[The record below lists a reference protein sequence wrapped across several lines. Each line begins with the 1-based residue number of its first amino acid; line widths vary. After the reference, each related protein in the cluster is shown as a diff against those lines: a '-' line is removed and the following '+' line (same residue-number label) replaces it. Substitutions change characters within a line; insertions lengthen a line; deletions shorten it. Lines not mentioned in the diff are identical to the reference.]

1 MKQQNARILDDLIHR
16 QNGSKVYT
24 FIRDAHVADLAEV
37 LSALERGVSDA
48 KTSEALVHF
57 AWLMIEARDV
67 RGSDESRK
75 RDKLA
80 AKVMAELKSQRSAQT
95 IGTISAKRRA

>member
-1 MKQQNARILDDLIHR
+1 MKPQNARILDDPIHR

-37 LSALERGVSDA
+37 LSARERGVSDA

-57 AWLMIEARDV
+57 SWLMIEARDV

-75 RDKLA
+75 RDK
-80 AKVMAELKSQRSAQT
+80 
-95 IGTISAKRRA
+95 IGRASCRERV